1 MQQRILGNSNILVS
15 SIGLGIMGM
24 SPGIY
29 GETNDEQSI
38 QTIHRALDIGVT
50 MFDTADVYGNGHNE
64 KLLGR
69 AAVLFKGAA
78 SKPLSPPSSRTPQ
91 ITRASMAI
99 LITLRK

>member
-64 KLLGR
+64 SCL
-69 AAVLFKGAA
+69 AVLFKGAA
-78 SKPLSPPSSRTPQ
+78 SKPLSPPNSRTPQ
-91 ITRASMAI
+91 IMRASAAI
-99 LITLRK
+99 LITSRR